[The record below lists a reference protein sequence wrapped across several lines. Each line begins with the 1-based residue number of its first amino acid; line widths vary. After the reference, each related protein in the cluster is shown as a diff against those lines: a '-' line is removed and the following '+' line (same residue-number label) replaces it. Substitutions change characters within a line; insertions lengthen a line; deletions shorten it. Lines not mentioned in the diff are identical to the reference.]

1 MQDPRVRFSCAFL
14 LSLGAFLSLA
24 GAAAAVF
31 WWVVFTP
38 PRWKSIRHVRAA
50 GVTLLLFGLI
60 AAVMT
65 LTGTD
70 GFSYFAR
77 MSAILLV
84 GTWVY
89 ADSCAG
95 DFLATGSWLLGP
107 RIGFEPGM
115 IAEMAMGMAQDLS
128 VDFSRIRF
136 AMMQKGRP
144 WGMSRILPAGRILI
158 CDALR
163 RAEDT
168 AEILATRGYRGGG
181 TVCTRFSTPPLE
193 IMAGACA
200 AAALV
205 FAFLLR

>member
-14 LSLGAFLSLA
+14 LSLAAFLSLA
-24 GAAAAVF
+24 GATAAVL
-31 WWVVFTP
+31 WWAAFT
-38 PRWKSIRHVRAA
+38 PRWKSIRHVRAV
-50 GVTLLLFGLI
+50 GVTFLLFSLI
-60 AAVMT
+60 ASVMA
-65 LTGTD
+65 LTGAD
-70 GFSYFAR
+70 GLSYLAR

-89 ADSCAG
+89 ADSRAG
-95 DFLATGSWLLGP
+95 DFLAAGTWLLGP

-128 VDFSRIRF
+128 GDFSRIRL
-136 AMMQKGRP
+136 AIVQKGQP
-144 WGMSRILPAGRILI
+144 WGMSKILPVGRILI

-168 AEILATRGYRGGG
+168 AEILAMRGYRGGG
-181 TVCTRFSTPPLE
+181 TVCMRFSPSPLE

-205 FAFLLR
+205 FAFFLR

>member
-1 MQDPRVRFSCAFL
+1 MQDPRVRFACAFL
-14 LSLGAFLSLA
+14 LSLAAFICLA
-24 GAAAAVF
+24 GAVATF
-31 WWVVFTP
+31 LWWLLFTP
-38 PRWKSIRHVRAA
+38 RLKSIRHIRAVA
-50 GVTLLLFGLI
+50 ATLLLFVLI
-60 AAVMT
+60 AAAMA

-70 GFSYFAR
+70 GFSYLAR

-89 ADSCAG
+89 ADSRPG
-95 DFLATGSWLLGP
+95 DFLATGTWLLGP

-128 VDFSRIRF
+128 EDFSRIRL

-163 RAEDT
+163 RAEET
-168 AEILATRGYRGGG
+168 AEILAMRGYRGGG
-181 TVCTRFSTPPLE
+181 TVCMRFSPSPLE

-205 FAFLLR
+205 FAFFLR

>member
-1 MQDPRVRFSCAFL
+1 MQDPRVRFACAFL
-14 LSLGAFLSLA
+14 LSLAAFICLA
-24 GAAAAVF
+24 GAVATF
-31 WWVVFTP
+31 LWWLLFTP
-38 PRWKSIRHVRAA
+38 RLKSIRHIRAVA
-50 GVTLLLFGLI
+50 ATLLLFVHI
-60 AAVMT
+60 AAAMA

-70 GFSYFAR
+70 GFSYLAR

-89 ADSCAG
+89 ADSRPG
-95 DFLATGSWLLGP
+95 DFLATGTWLLGP

-128 VDFSRIRF
+128 EDFSRIRL

-163 RAEDT
+163 RAEET
-168 AEILATRGYRGGG
+168 AEILAMRGYRGGG
-181 TVCTRFSTPPLE
+181 TVCMRFSPSPLE

-205 FAFLLR
+205 FAFFLR